1 MLAAGETFDGTWPY
15 EPHFFEGNGF
25 LQHYIDEGSTKAIDD
40 TVIICLHGEPTRGYL
55 CRNSIPRL
63 SKVGR
68 VIVPDHMGFGKSET
82 PQDRRYSFREHSD
95 NFERLLLSLDL
106 KNIALIMQ
114 DWGGPIGSS
123 FAIRHP
129 NLIKCLC
136 YCNANVS
143 WARVPVDP
151 LPEFKWLTWVN
162 SEQYEPTISNLGSTV
177 LSVMKRI
184 GIERAAHVGEIWV
197 RAQSSAFPATADCRG
212 AIQFPR
218 NITDPKTFEFIKEL
232 YEKHG
237 VEALQSLPA
246 MCVVGEEDRTTPA
259 DIRAFGFKSLWPN
272 GPVIRREGVGHFLQ
286 EDAPETV
293 AALIEQ
299 FVQVNNPPVAEFAE
313 PSREWNES
321 SRWASASRQ

>member
-1 MLAAGETFDGTWPY
+1 MDET
-15 EPHFFEGNGF
+15 
-25 LQHYIDEGSTKAIDD
+25 
-40 TVIICLHGEPTRGYL
+40 
-55 CRNSIPRL
+55 
-63 SKVGR
+63 
-68 VIVPDHMGFGKSET
+68 
-82 PQDRRYSFREHSD
+82 
-95 NFERLLLSLDL
+95 
-106 KNIALIMQ
+106 
-114 DWGGPIGSS
+114 
-123 FAIRHP
+123 
-129 NLIKCLC
+129 
-136 YCNANVS
+136 
-143 WARVPVDP
+143 
-151 LPEFKWLTWVN
+151 
-162 SEQYEPTISNLGSTV
+162 
-177 LSVMKRI
+177 
-184 GIERAAHVGEIWV
+184 WV
-197 RAQSSAFPATADCRG
+197 RAYSSAFPATADCRG

-237 VEALQSLPA
+237 VEALQALPA

-299 FVQVNNPPVAEFAE
+299 FVQVNNSPLAEFTE